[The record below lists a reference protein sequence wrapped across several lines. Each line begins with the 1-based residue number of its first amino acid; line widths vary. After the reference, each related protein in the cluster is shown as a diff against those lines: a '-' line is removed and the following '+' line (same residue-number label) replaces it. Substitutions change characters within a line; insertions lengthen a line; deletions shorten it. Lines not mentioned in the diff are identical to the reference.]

1 LNYLKIAEEANLP
14 PLWHEWANCNKKQ
27 EFLLLEDL
35 LQSYARGPEAF
46 LVSTPVV
53 NLRLVQDLMTFSF
66 VAESSEDLKTGLQPF
81 IIADG
86 SAEHRQANME
96 LAHTLGLLNSSD
108 QTLQLSNL
116 ESLKAKEVQSVL
128 LNYFEL
134 ERNLGMFGNL
144 LGTILGSAHTLTTTY
159 RNFWT
164 MLSKGYRQEIH
175 QIVDHKGWL
184 KPAHLLRSV
193 QLICY
198 NWFSQKKHHL
208 TPTSPHYSHL
218 LQRITLNIYML
229 PWLPPALNKLAHPRP
244 GSLLQLPLL
253 RKWVP

>member
-1 LNYLKIAEEANLP
+1 
-14 PLWHEWANCNKKQ
+14 
-27 EFLLLEDL
+27 
-35 LQSYARGPEAF
+35 
-46 LVSTPVV
+46 VV

-66 VAESSEDLKTGLQPF
+66 VAESSEDLKTRLQPF
-81 IIADG
+81 VIADG
-86 SAEHRQANME
+86 SAKHHQANME
-96 LAHTLGLLNSSD
+96 LARTFGLLNSGD
-108 QTLQLSNL
+108 QTFQLSDL
-116 ESLKAKEVQSVL
+116 ESLKAKEVQSIP

-144 LGTILGSAHTLTTTY
+144 LGTVLGSAHTLTATY

-164 MLSKGYRQEIH
+164 MLSKGYWQEIQ

-198 NWFSQKKHHL
+198 NWFSQKKHCL
-208 TPTSPHYSHL
+208 TPAPPDFAHL
-218 LQRITLNIYML
+218 LQMITLNTYML

-244 GSLLQLPLL
+244 GSLFQLPLQEVGSL
-253 RKWVP
+253 TATSSSGSSNATTVSGITHSSGTHPASTNNSQTSSSQPPDTTENWRGS